1 MAKSLFKNYSFS
13 FDKNEKKI
21 LINFCKTILKQMES
35 DDRFYND
42 IRSFKS
48 IMDKLNSS
56 EEEIKL
62 TKDERTKLVLH
73 LNENVKHMQ
82 KQIQKS
88 GFIKRW
94 LYKSAYNQYN
104 LLLQT
109 HFENQ

>member
-1 MAKSLFKNYSFS
+1 MAKSLFKNYTFT

-42 IRSFKS
+42 IRSFNS
-48 IMDKLNSS
+48 IMDKLNSG
-56 EEEIKL
+56 ETEVKL
-62 TKDERTKLVLH
+62 TKEERTKLVMH

-88 GFIKRW
+88 GFFKRW
-94 LYKSAYNQYN
+94 LYKSAYAQYN
-104 LLLQT
+104 NLLHT
-109 HFENQ
+109 HFEN